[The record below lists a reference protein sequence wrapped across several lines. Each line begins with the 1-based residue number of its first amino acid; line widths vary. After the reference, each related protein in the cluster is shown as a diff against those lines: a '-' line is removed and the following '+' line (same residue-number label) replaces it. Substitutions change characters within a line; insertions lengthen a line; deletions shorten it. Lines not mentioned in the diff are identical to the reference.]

1 MRAPRAGFALLA
13 LSCLITMGCAARET
27 DTGVT
32 PSSSA
37 SASAETTT
45 APAAVVIT
53 VRIANGSVEPVG
65 AVLDA
70 KTSSPIE
77 VVVDSD
83 ARDELHVHGTPEHS
97 FAIVPGAGQRF
108 RFTIDVPGRVELEL
122 HEAGRTVATLLVR

>member
-1 MRAPRAGFALLA
+1 MSAPRVGFALLA
-13 LSCLITMGCAARET
+13 LSCLLTVGCSARET
-27 DTGVT
+27 
-32 PSSSA
+32 PSDSA
-37 SASAETTT
+37 PSSAETSAAT
-45 APAAVVIT
+45 PANALVIT
-53 VRIANGSVEPVG
+53 VRIADGSVDPTG

-70 KTSSPIE
+70 KAGGPIE

-108 RFTIDVPGRVELEL
+108 RFTIDVPGRVDLEL